1 MSEKY
6 YSAQQVARYFG
17 VKQKTVHAW
26 LRRGY
31 LSGVKLPGTRDWRIT
46 EEDIR
51 RFELAARRKA
61 VQDVR

>member
-31 LSGVKLPGTRDWRIT
+31 LGGVKLPGTRDWRIT

-51 RFELAARRKA
+51 RFELAARKKA
-61 VQDVR
+61 VADAR

>member
-1 MSEKY
+1 MTEKY
-6 YSAQQVARYFG
+6 YSAQQVAQYFG

-31 LSGVKLPGTRDWRIT
+31 LTGIKLPGTRDWRIT

-51 RFELAARRKA
+51 CFELAARKKEA
-61 VQDVR
+61 SNVR